1 MPKTPEDAI
10 RNQAHKIIEDLSEQE
25 VRLLVAYA
33 HQLQDGQFAALT
45 HGLEHLLEE
54 SA

>member
-1 MPKTPEDAI
+1 MAKTPEDAI
-10 RNQAHKIIEDLSEQE
+10 RNQAHRLVEDLTEGE

-45 HGLEHLLEE
+45 HGLEHLVEDT
-54 SA
+54 A